1 MAIQPTRRAL
11 LGLQGEWILEMTI
24 GGSPFRFGT
33 VGVDVLRD
41 AGDSIRFFEGLD
53 PITQKLSS
61 EGSADFSVG
70 ITMQAG
76 DKWGEIISRYNV
88 IERSPAIL
96 RRIFT
101 GQTLEEA
108 RIIVEGTVEGF
119 AYGEENEKVKFAI
132 VRRSRTQSRMLPS
145 PGMVADDTTWP
156 VRGGFSLDP
165 SIIGAYYP
173 IIIGAPGTR
182 PGGIPLATTE
192 ALLIEEG
199 NPSPRLL
206 IAGHKV
212 RSAAVLIFDY
222 TDDGVVPTAARVVAT
237 TTDLVGREIS
247 FVNMQGS
254 GLTMDNGRIYYVGWQ
269 STGGG
274 LINPVGGGLLRGAG
288 DVIEWFMRTWTDIR
302 IDASRFGPI
311 KELLNAYKIDAYINE
326 PIDPVAWLNANVF
339 PILPIEPRQGEEGLY
354 WYMRRWDATSTDAVA
369 RLDAD
374 AEQIQRA
381 SMVTTESAQ
390 VVNEV
395 TVVYGPDRNTGR
407 GAFRRIVGAQ
417 DQTRANDEIEA
428 GLVTTD
434 SRMLGGYQAALSQS
448 IFGRQPLTIVA
459 NSVWDD
465 STATRIA
472 QDIIAEQALPRRF
485 VNYRGGTDLESFN
498 IGDIVILND
507 SKVFLDDVVAQ
518 ILDITVGGADIM
530 LAFEIFDDP
539 VVSERLAS

>member
-1 MAIQPTRRAL
+1 MAIQPTRRSL
-11 LGLQGEWILEMTI
+11 LSLQGEWILEIFI

-33 VGVDVLRD
+33 VGTDVTRD
-41 AGDSIRFFEGLD
+41 GGDSIRFFEGLD

-76 DKWGEIISRYNV
+76 DKWGEIIAKYNM

-96 RRIFT
+96 RRIFA

-108 RIIVEGTVEGF
+108 RIVAEGTIEGF

-145 PGMVADDTTWP
+145 PGMVVDDTTWP
-156 VRGGFSLDP
+156 VRGGFALDP

-182 PGGIPLATTE
+182 PGGVPLATTE
-192 ALLIEEG
+192 ALLVEEG
-199 NPSPRLL
+199 NPDPRLL

-212 RSAAVLIFDY
+212 DATTVLIFDY
-222 TDDGVVPTAARVVAT
+222 TDDGAVPTAVRTVFT

-247 FVNMQGS
+247 YCDMQGS
-254 GLTMDNGRIYYVGWQ
+254 GLTMDNGRIYYVGWL

-274 LINPVGGGLLRGAG
+274 LLNPVGGGVLRGAG
-288 DVIEWFMRTWTDIR
+288 DVIDWFIRTWTDIR

-354 WYMRRWDATSTDAVA
+354 WYMRRWDATSSDSVA

-374 AEQIQRA
+374 NGQIQRA
-381 SMVTTESAQ
+381 SMVTTESSQ

-395 TVVYGPDRNTGR
+395 TVTYGPDRGTGR

-417 DQTRANDEIEA
+417 DQTRADDEIES

-434 SRMLGGYQAALSQS
+434 SRMLGGYSAALSQS
-448 IFGRQPLTIVA
+448 IFGRQPLTIIA

-485 VNYRGGTDLESFN
+485 VDYRGGADLESFN
-498 IGDIVILND
+498 IGDIIVLNETA
-507 SKVFLDDVVAQ
+507 VGLIDVVAQ